1 MLLRLRDED
10 QITITSP
17 SWVGFGEQETCVFSV
32 AKKTRGSDG
41 LLLWDSDRTY
51 FYEAGPTGWIEIER
65 PTPSFQRGFLI
76 FEPGESIPLYWT
88 TRPLG
93 NWFDEWRLQRWNP
106 RAKLL
111 EAAQP
116 KDLKALKRYI
126 GLSVVMARLDFAAGV
141 QAKLSGRDSG
151 VVKPDSTDM
160 ITSIAVETR
169 GSIPVLSDLLGEPLL
184 QDINKPMADFSPHK
198 ASDAALA
205 MALLDVNA
213 QFRQYDRAVFSRRK
227 GGPILGAI
235 GGPSLNAF
243 NNQALQN
250 GIEIARELT
259 RRYPQAADGWW
270 VLAKMA
276 EWAIHKRQ
284 GVKRVLGDPTNGLM
298 PNPSKEGMRALER
311 FFELK
316 GWAGKSQY
324 ARALPFDPDG
334 RFATEREYWDH
345 RYTHELYARLRD
357 KTIDPE
363 ALGKHFGTRP
373 NATDA
378 LAIASPELSSFRP

>member
-1 MLLRLRDED
+1 MKDEEVSISGSYDGVGIGGAERCVLLVDKRKPDSSGKMVWD
-10 QITITSP
+10 QSRTYIYEATPGGWAVTERAGTL
-17 SWVGFGEQETCVFSV
+17 VLGAFAVFE
-32 AKKTRGSDG
+32 SDHP
-41 LLLWDSDRTY
+41 LPLLWN
-51 FYEAGPTGWIEIER
+51 AGSG
-65 PTPSFQRGFLI
+65 GD
-76 FEPGESIPLYWT
+76 
-88 TRPLG
+88 
-93 NWFDEWRLQRWNP
+93 WFADWHLRRWNP
-106 RAKLL
+106 QTKNVEPAQAKDP
-111 EAAQP
+111 Q
-116 KDLKALKRYI
+116 ALKRYV
-126 GLSVVMARLDFAAGV
+126 GLTVVMAQIDFPAGV
-141 QAKLSGRDSG
+141 QGKRSAWEGGERLPHPYFVTAQIG
-151 VVKPDSTDM
+151 VHASLR
-160 ITSIAVETR
+160 S
-169 GSIPVLSDLLGEPLL
+169 LSDLLGEPLL
-184 QDINKPMADFSPHK
+184 QDISQPMADFSPEK

-205 MALLDVNA
+205 MALLAVNA

-298 PNPSKEGMRALER
+298 RNPSEEGMRALEK

-378 LAIASPELSSFRP
+378 LALASPELSSFRP